1 MGSTKKQ
8 FFWVLPYVR
17 SNQNILTFYSY
28 PSCIVH
34 IYEILMEAGLAT
46 SYLLFAVCT
55 STSFDRFCAR
65 VSICT
70 SQSGEPIG
78 GGGGGSRRRKS
89 RSRGERRDF
98 RGGGE
103 RWGAKSSVV
112 EWHTSHLKEKN
123 DYTDLQWNSKARLI
137 KHCPDGLKW
146 EHSTRGGHSTSH
158 L

>member
-1 MGSTKKQ
+1 M
-8 FFWVLPYVR
+8 
-17 SNQNILTFYSY
+17 SNPNIVTFYTY

-34 IYEILMEAGLAT
+34 IYETPMEAGLAT

-78 GGGGGSRRRKS
+78 GRGGRRQRRKS

-98 RGGGE
+98 RGGRGGE
-103 RWGAKSSVV
+103 R
-112 EWHTSHLKEKN
+112 
-123 DYTDLQWNSKARLI
+123 
-137 KHCPDGLKW
+137 
-146 EHSTRGGHSTSH
+146 RGEQ
-158 L
+158 